1 MKMEGGGGMGTK
13 RAIINQMKKIGRKK
27 AIINKRKRKGM
38 KGQ

>member
-1 MKMEGGGGMGTK
+1 MGTK

>member
-1 MKMEGGGGMGTK
+1 MKMEGGNGDEKGNNK
-13 RAIINQMKKIGRKK
+13 PNEKIGRKK